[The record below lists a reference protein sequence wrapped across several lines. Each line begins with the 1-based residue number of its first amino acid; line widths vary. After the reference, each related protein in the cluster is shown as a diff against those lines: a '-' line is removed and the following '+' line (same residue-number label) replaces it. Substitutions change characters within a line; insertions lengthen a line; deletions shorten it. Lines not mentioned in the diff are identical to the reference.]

1 MQIIF
6 YLSCLSACNFYC
18 IFHSTIPQWAK
29 QYAIKSI
36 SHLILNT
43 MGFKPCGA
51 LCSSWTRTMCARD
64 VIVGEK
70 IGQRNLLSNLQP
82 DIDWLGSDSSTATT
96 NSVRKKHNSFYLA
109 TKQHLQVPCE
119 AVHSTNP
126 QILILS
132 LIFPYTQMTTY
143 LITPTWDCPN
153 QLGLQQEGSS
163 PSPEGTRMSTNHT
176 LSQYNGQ
183 IPFFFPGLA
192 YREPRISEN
201 KWVPR
206 AWLFLMCPM
215 SV

>member
-1 MQIIF
+1 MLPTLDFKNCSYHTEICSAADKDRNTSAKPPEIRQPVLCLVPWNFSPSLYFKPVQIIF

-82 DIDWLGSDSSTATT
+82 DI
-96 NSVRKKHNSFYLA
+96 N
-109 TKQHLQVPCE
+109 
-119 AVHSTNP
+119 
-126 QILILS
+126 
-132 LIFPYTQMTTY
+132 
-143 LITPTWDCPN
+143 
-153 QLGLQQEGSS
+153 
-163 PSPEGTRMSTNHT
+163 
-176 LSQYNGQ
+176 
-183 IPFFFPGLA
+183 
-192 YREPRISEN
+192 
-201 KWVPR
+201 
-206 AWLFLMCPM
+206 
-215 SV
+215 